1 MQALDNEFGPRR
13 RELMTMQND
22 LKAKAEKFDKE
33 GAVMSEADRANEE
46 KKQRDQQREFQR
58 KAGEF
63 QDDASTR
70 KNEELG
76 KVQRYLVQ
84 EIQTYANAQGF
95 DLVLGQGVF
104 FAKPALDITANV
116 LAVLKASRQTQRA
129 HRRAGPGQD
138 PHRQSRNSALILSHG
153 MCVSAGGIQPGGIG
167 GAVRPGARGDPD
179 IRVSHVATLSQA
191 GPGSVSFLG
200 ESRLPKEPADDP
212 RERSGADGGRCQGCP
227 VAALIGP
234 NPYLSYARI
243 ANCCTRSP
251 GPPGSACDGG
261 GVPGRPRGR
270 LGDRRGAGGNRG

>member
-1 MQALDNEFGPRR
+1 MSTFTRRIPFLAMALCGLFAAGQASAEIKIGVVNFEKLLEDAPQTKAAMQALDNEFGPRR
-13 RELMTMQND
+13 RELMTLQND

-116 LAVLKASRQTQRA
+116 LAVLTSKPA
-129 HRRAGPGQD
+129 
-138 PHRQSRNSALILSHG
+138 N
-153 MCVSAGGIQPGGIG
+153 
-167 GAVRPGARGDPD
+167 
-179 IRVSHVATLSQA
+179 ATGTSTPPA
-191 GPGSVSFLG
+191 PAKTPAPAK
-200 ESRLPKEPADDP
+200 PK
-212 RERSGADGGRCQGCP
+212 
-227 VAALIGP
+227 
-234 NPYLSYARI
+234 
-243 ANCCTRSP
+243 
-251 GPPGSACDGG
+251 
-261 GVPGRPRGR
+261 
-270 LGDRRGAGGNRG
+270 